1 MLSNEEIRRNIQQ
14 RIRECREE
22 KGMSQT
28 ELGEVFGKAKTTI
41 ATWEQGKTAP
51 DAATLYRLAT
61 YFEKTL
67 AYMYGEGSDD
77 LSD

>member
-1 MLSNEEIRRNIQQ
+1 MLSNDEIRKNIQQ
-14 RIRECREE
+14 RIKECREE

-28 ELGEVFGKAKTTI
+28 ELGEAFGKAKTTI

-51 DAATLYRLAT
+51 DAATLYRLAV

-67 AYMYGEGSDD
+67 AFMYGDD
-77 LSD
+77 KDETT